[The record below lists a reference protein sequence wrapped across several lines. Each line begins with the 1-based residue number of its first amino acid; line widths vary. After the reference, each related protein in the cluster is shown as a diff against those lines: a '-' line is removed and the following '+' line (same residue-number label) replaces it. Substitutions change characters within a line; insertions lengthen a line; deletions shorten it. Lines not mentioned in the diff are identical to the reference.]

1 MNQIDVQEAI
11 TQAHRDE
18 WARVV
23 AVLTR
28 RFGDLDVAEEATAE
42 AFAIALVRWP
52 DEGMPPSPGA
62 WLTTTASRKA
72 IDRMRRESKRNNRQ
86 KEARLLYDGTPR
98 GARGAIDDDRLRL
111 IFTCCTRPSQ
121 WSREWPSRYEWS
133 AA

>member
-86 KEARLLYDGTPR
+86 KEARRGGHCRTLLLHLS
-98 GARGAIDDDRLRL
+98 LRTTFGNL
-111 IFTCCTRPSQ
+111 STVLF
-121 WSREWPSRYEWS
+121 SRSPMPLTSKGLGFS
-133 AA
+133 